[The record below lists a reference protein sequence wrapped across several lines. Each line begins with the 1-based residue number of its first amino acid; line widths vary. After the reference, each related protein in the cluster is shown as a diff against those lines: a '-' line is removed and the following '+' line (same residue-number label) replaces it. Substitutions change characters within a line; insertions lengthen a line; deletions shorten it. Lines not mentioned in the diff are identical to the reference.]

1 MRRFLLP
8 LLALAATSA
17 AASAPA
23 DIVPVALSSFHFEP
37 STIHLKA
44 GTPVTLRLVN
54 ASSSGHD
61 FTARDFFAAARIA
74 PDDAGFV
81 RDGSVELGG
90 RQTRDIR
97 LTPVAGRYKLKCTHF
112 LHKTMGM
119 SGAIVV
125 D

>member
-1 MRRFLLP
+1 MRRILLP

-17 AASAPA
+17 ASAPA
-23 DIVPVALSSFHFEP
+23 DTVSVALSSFHFQP
-37 STIHLKA
+37 SAIHLKA
-44 GTPVTLRLVN
+44 GTPVTLHLVN
-54 ASSSGHD
+54 ASNSGHD
-61 FTARDFFAAARIA
+61 FTAPAFFAAARIA
-74 PDDAGFV
+74 PDDTGFV
-81 RDGSVELGG
+81 RDGSVELRG

-97 LTPVAGRYKLKCTHF
+97 LTPAAGRYKLKCTHF